1 MKHPVRRARPWRLM
15 PALVATLVGC
25 TTGSPFIPNPINPL
39 KRGAAAPGESDVVG
53 AAGGNTQLANETG
66 LYQTPV
72 PPAPQRDS
80 AGARSAAAPK
90 LGNEKADTSLM
101 FEQVSLTAFIQTV
114 YGAILKKNVSVD
126 PAVEAKKDL
135 VSLRTGS
142 PQTPSQVA
150 ELARGVLKSYGIAV
164 SDYGSLV
171 RVTLDT
177 AQTGYLPE
185 IRRGRAMPDTPL
197 ALRPV
202 FQLVELEAVS
212 PAGISNWLK
221 TIFGSKVQAQDD
233 LARQAVLLSGQRDDV
248 QAAMEAIQMLDQPA
262 MRGRISARI
271 APVFWSADEFAKRL
285 SDVLQAEGYSVST
298 QPNGQSPTILLPVAP
313 LNSIIVFSAGEDVLN
328 HVLHWARELDQ
339 PGQGRGTAGYFTYPV
354 KNTDAA
360 GLAKTLQE
368 VMNPA
373 AAATVAGGQAAT
385 QLKSRVVVNAAT
397 NSLIIQGNS
406 SEYQQWLG
414 LLQELDKPAKS
425 ALISVTIAEV
435 RLTDTEQLG
444 VEWMLNTYRQ
454 NGYKVDVG
462 TMGNL
467 NVSKIGGLAA
477 TISNAF
483 GDPRVLINA
492 LASTSRVKVLS
503 NPSLVTRN
511 GETATIQ
518 VGQEVPVIQSTQST
532 NTGGIQAGVLQ
543 TVQYRQTGVI
553 LKVRPVIHASGRL
566 ELDVSQ
572 EVSSAANTLTGVSA
586 SPTFSTRKI
595 DTKLTVLDGNTV
607 LLGGLMQQSTDATDT
622 GVPLL
627 KDIPVAGV
635 MFKNNTDKLDRTE
648 LIVLITPN
656 VIQDDFDAQAVTD
669 AFRARMSWAA
679 PKTRARWEGT
689 MGAAIRGDIPMPR
702 PNIDLSSTPAQVTQG
717 EGALPIA
724 SPKPAAVTP
733 AASVPTPNGG
743 AAPIPSAA
751 PAPLQA
757 SPTQAPSP
765 ERSKPYVLPPPG
777 SKPATSSA
785 QKPPVA
791 PTEAQ
796 TEVVPQPEP
805 GPKPVLDEKLRQEL
819 LDHLRKSR

>member
-1 MKHPVRRARPWRLM
+1 MKHPVRRASPWRLM

-25 TTGSPFIPNPINPL
+25 TTGSPFIPDPINPL
-39 KRGAAAPGESDVVG
+39 KRGTSSPGGPDG
-53 AAGGNTQLANETG
+53 MAAAGGGAQIANDTG
-66 LYQTPV
+66 LYQTPAP
-72 PPAPQRDS
+72 PPAQRSS

-90 LGNEKADTSLM
+90 PENEAADTSLM

-142 PQTPSQVA
+142 PQTHSQVA
-150 ELARGVLKSYGIAV
+150 ELARAVLKSYGIAV

-185 IRRGRAMPDTPL
+185 IRRGRAMPETPL

-212 PAGISNWLK
+212 PAGVSNWLK
-221 TIFGSKVQAQDD
+221 TIFGSKIQAQDD
-233 LARQAVLLSGQRDDV
+233 LARQAILLSGQRDDV

-262 MRGRISARI
+262 MRGRISARV
-271 APVFWSADEFAKRL
+271 APVFWSADELAKRL

-368 VMNPA
+368 IMNPA
-373 AAATVAGGQAAT
+373 AAAAGASGQAAT

-444 VEWMLNTYRQ
+444 VEWLLNTYRQ
-454 NGYKVDVG
+454 NGYDVNVG
-462 TMGNL
+462 TKDHL
-467 NVSKIGGLAA
+467 SVSKIGGLAA
-477 TISNAF
+477 TISNTI

-532 NTGGIQAGVLQ
+532 ATGGFQPGILQ

-627 KDIPVAGV
+627 KDIPLAGI

-669 AFRARMSWAA
+669 AFRARMSWAS

-689 MGAAIRGDIPMPR
+689 MGAAMRGDIPMPR
-702 PNIDLSSTPAQVTQG
+702 PDLNISSTPAPKA
-717 EGALPIA
+717 EGAPPIA
-724 SPKPAAVTP
+724 SPGPATATPEASALTPNAGAGPTPTP
-733 AASVPTPNGG
+733 AA
-743 AAPIPSAA
+743 AP
-751 PAPLQA
+751 QG
-757 SPTQAPSP
+757 
-765 ERSKPYVLPPPG
+765 RSKPYVLPPPG
-777 SKPATSSA
+777 TKPAANPA
-785 QKPPVA
+785 QKPA
-791 PTEAQ
+791 AEAAEAQ
-796 TEVVPQPEP
+796 TEVVPKPETA
-805 GPKPVLDEKLRQEL
+805 PKPVLDEKLRQEL
-819 LDHLRKSR
+819 LDHVRKPH

>member
-1 MKHPVRRARPWRLM
+1 MKHPARRARPWRLM
-15 PALVATLVGC
+15 PALLAALVGC

-39 KRGAAAPGESDVVG
+39 KRGPTAPGEQSVADA
-53 AAGGNTQLANETG
+53 AAGGTQLANETG
-66 LYQTPV
+66 LYQTPP
-72 PPAPQRDS
+72 PPAPQRSS
-80 AGARSAAAPK
+80 AGARSAAALKP
-90 LGNEKADTSLM
+90 GNEKADTSLM

-185 IRRGRAMPDTPL
+185 IRRGRAMPETPL

-212 PAGISNWLK
+212 PAGVSNWLK
-221 TIFGSKVQAQDD
+221 TIFGSKIQAQDD
-233 LARQAVLLSGQRDDV
+233 LARQAILLSGQRDDV

-262 MRGRISARI
+262 MRGRISARV
-271 APVFWSADEFAKRL
+271 APVFWSADELAKRL

-313 LNSIIVFSAGEDVLN
+313 LNSIIVFSAGEEVLN

-373 AAATVAGGQAAT
+373 AAAAGTSGQAAT

-444 VEWMLNTYRQ
+444 VEWMLNTFSQ
-454 NGYKVDVG
+454 NGYNVKMG

-467 NVSKIGGLAA
+467 GVSKIGGLAA
-477 TISNAF
+477 TISNTL
-483 GDPRVLINA
+483 GDPRILINA

-503 NPSLVTRN
+503 NPSIVTRN
-511 GETATIQ
+511 GESATIQ
-518 VGQEVPVIQSTQST
+518 IGQEVPVVSSQQSST
-532 NTGGIQAGVLQ
+532 AASATDATLLQ
-543 TVQYRQTGVI
+543 TIQYRQTGVI

-586 SPTFSTRKI
+586 SPTFSTRKV
-595 DTKLTVLDGNTV
+595 DTKLTVYDGNTV
-607 LLGGLMQQSTDATDT
+607 LLGGLMSQTTDSSDS

-627 KDIPVAGV
+627 KDIPVAGAL
-635 MFKNNTDKLDRTE
+635 FKNNTDKLDRTE

-669 AFRARMSWAA
+669 AFRSRLSWAA

-689 MGAAIRGDIPMPR
+689 MGAAMRGDIPMPR
-702 PNIDLSSTPAQVTQG
+702 PDIDFSSTPAQVTQG
-717 EGALPIA
+717 EGALPVA
-724 SPKPAAVTP
+724 SPAAVAP
-733 AASVPTPNGG
+733 SPGAG
-743 AAPIPSAA
+743 AAPASSATPVPLQA
-751 PAPLQA
+751 PAP
-757 SPTQAPSP
+757 QAPAQV
-765 ERSKPYVLPPPG
+765 RSQPYVLPPPG
-777 SKPATSSA
+777 SKPAASSA
-785 QKPPVA
+785 QRPVA
-791 PTEAQ
+791 VPAEAQ
-796 TEVVPQPEP
+796 TDVVPAPESA
-805 GPKPVLDEKLRQEL
+805 PKPVLDEKLRQEL
-819 LDHLRKSR
+819 LDHIRKSR